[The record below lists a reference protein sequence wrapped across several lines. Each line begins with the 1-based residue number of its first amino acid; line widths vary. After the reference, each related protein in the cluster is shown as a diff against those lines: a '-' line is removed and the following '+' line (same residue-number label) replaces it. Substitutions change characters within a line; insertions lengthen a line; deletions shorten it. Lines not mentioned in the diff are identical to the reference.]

1 MKHIMVRMERML
13 DYILSTFI
21 LFWHLCVENCNNE
34 KTIWFFDQMDDFEVD
49 SFVVNN
55 SEVEFESSLDELDM
69 VDEFESDD
77 DGKRKTR

>member
-1 MKHIMVRMERML
+1 
-13 DYILSTFI
+13 
-21 LFWHLCVENCNNE
+21 
-34 KTIWFFDQMDDFEVD
+34 MDDSEVD

-77 DGKRKTR
+77 DGKRKTRWNMTKQNLKRPLLNSAATFFFTKFENINE

>member
-1 MKHIMVRMERML
+1 
-13 DYILSTFI
+13 
-21 LFWHLCVENCNNE
+21 
-34 KTIWFFDQMDDFEVD
+34 MDDFEVD

-77 DGKRKTR
+77 DGKRKTRWNMTKQNLKRPLFNSAATFFFTKFENINE